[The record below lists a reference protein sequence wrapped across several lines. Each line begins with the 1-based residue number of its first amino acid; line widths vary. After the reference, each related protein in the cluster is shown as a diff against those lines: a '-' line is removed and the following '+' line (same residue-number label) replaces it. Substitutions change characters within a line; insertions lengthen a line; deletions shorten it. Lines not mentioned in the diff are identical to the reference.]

1 MKVNLKVP
9 DSLNE
14 ITLAQYQGF
23 IKESKDLEGDE
34 LKASMI
40 HHFCFVKREAVN
52 LIKKTSIDDICLH
65 LDALFSV
72 EHPLVPLIEIKDVRM
87 GFIPKLED
95 MSFGEYIDLDK
106 YVNEW
111 ETMHQAMAVLYR
123 PLTQEIKEEYNIRE
137 YEGTEAY
144 SELMKLISMDAVLGS
159 MVFFYDLGNEL
170 LKAIP
175 HYLNQEVEKVTS
187 QSQHNSTETG
197 DGLTQSINLLRVT
210 LEDLT
215 KLLKFDLHKH
225 LHS

>member
-1 MKVNLKVP
+1 MKVKLKVP
-9 DSLNE
+9 ENLSE

-23 IKESKDLEGDE
+23 IAESKDLEGDA

-52 LIKKTSIDDICLH
+52 LIKKTSIDDVCFH

-72 EHPLVPLIEIKDVRM
+72 EHSLVPLIEFKGAKF
-87 GFIPKLED
+87 GFIPKLDD

-111 ETMHQAMAVLYR
+111 GTMHKAMAVLYR
-123 PLTQEIKEEYNIRE
+123 PLTEKIKDQYNIEEYK
-137 YEGTEAY
+137 GTDEY
-144 SELMKLISMDAVLGS
+144 SELMKLMPMNAVLSS
-159 MVFFYDLGNEL
+159 MVFFYDLGKEL

-175 HYLNQEVEKVTS
+175 HYLREELTKETLANQP
-187 QSQHNSTETG
+187 NSAEIG
-197 DGLTQSINLLRVT
+197 DGIIQSINLLQGT
-210 LEDLT
+210 LDDLT
-215 KLLKFDLHKH
+215 KLLDLDLHSR